1 MEKIECI
8 RDKHGFLI
16 PINKIESFAKGWV
29 IVNGKAVVVDDFY
42 YNRLLERFEEI
53 GRVKSEETPEPQQE
67 QYGVFVTNIRDLAFS
82 VRTMN
87 ILLANDICTIAD
99 LKKLRKTDILR
110 FRNGGRAMISELDDF
125 FKKYNLNWA
134 E

>member
-8 RDKHGFLI
+8 RDKMGFII
-16 PINKIESFAKGWV
+16 PINKIEYFAKGLV
-29 IVNGKAVVVDDFY
+29 VVNGKCLDVDDFT
-42 YNRLLERFEEI
+42 YNRLLERFEEV
-53 GRVKSEETPEPQQE
+53 GRVKSETEPQQE
-67 QYGVFVTNIRDLAFS
+67 QDGVFVTKVRDLAFS

-87 ILLANDICTIAD
+87 ILLANDIETVAD
-99 LKKLRKTDILR
+99 LKKLHKTDILR
-110 FRNGGRAMISELDDF
+110 FRNGGRAMISEIDNF